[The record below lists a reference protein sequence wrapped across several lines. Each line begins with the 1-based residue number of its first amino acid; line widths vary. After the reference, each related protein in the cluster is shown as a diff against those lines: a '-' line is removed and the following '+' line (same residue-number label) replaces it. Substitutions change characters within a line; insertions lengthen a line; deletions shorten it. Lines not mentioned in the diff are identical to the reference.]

1 MGVVSLNLYRLARA
15 SKYMREME
23 SLRTLP
29 QDEAQ
34 MPPSSMLSSGLGMM
48 SSGSTRSWQPRPLQ
62 LGQAP

>member
-1 MGVVSLNLYRLARA
+1 
-15 SKYMREME
+15 MREME

-29 QDEAQ
+29 QEEAQ

-48 SSGSTRSWQPRPLQ
+48 RSGSTRSWQPKPLQ